1 MAKFEI
7 EGIVLGVPDSML
19 NNTLTRK
26 LSSGDYEGN
35 EARATRM
42 RVKSGQRVLE
52 LGGGIGYIS
61 SISAQ
66 LTDPSNIVLVE
77 ANPALLP
84 VIKNNLKRN
93 NASDVSILHGA
104 VVNDI
109 DAKDSV
115 LFRLGRVFWG
125 SSLASPDTPEGE
137 IVEVPAVGFHQ
148 LMKSHQPH
156 VVIMDIEGAEE
167 HLFDRPWPNVVRQ
180 VIMELHP
187 KKYEAS
193 AIKRIV
199 DCMSESGLTYDPACS
214 RGTLL
219 AFRRV

>member
-7 EGIVLGVPDSML
+7 EGIVLYVPDSLL
-19 NNTLTRK
+19 NDALTRK
-26 LSSGDYEGN
+26 FSSGRYERS

-66 LTDPSNIVLVE
+66 LTDPTNIVLVE
-77 ANPALLP
+77 ANPTLLP
-84 VIKNNLKRN
+84 VIKNNLKWN

-104 VVNDI
+104 VVSDI
-109 DAKDSV
+109 DTEDSV
-115 LFRLGRVFWG
+115 LFRLDRVFWR
-125 SSLASPDTPEGE
+125 SSLASTDTPEDE
-137 IVEVPAVGFHQ
+137 IVEVPAIGFHQ
-148 LMKSHQPH
+148 LMSSHKPH
-156 VVIMDIEGAEE
+156 VVIMDIEGGEE
-167 HLFDRPWPNVVRQ
+167 YLFDRPWPKVVRQ
-180 VIMELHP
+180 VIVELHP